1 MPLRSKIDVP
11 TAPEESTFDSSHLGV
26 ESERNL
32 TLSDLLQTAFKN
44 RRFIGKVALAC
55 AVVAALVSLLLP
67 NWYTA
72 TSIIMP
78 PQQPQSAAAAIAGQL
93 GAIAALAGGTSKDL
107 GLKNPSDMYVGILK
121 SRSIA
126 DELIKQFELQ
136 RVYREKRMT
145 DTRRELDR
153 HSVIRSGKD
162 GLITIEVEDKDPNR
176 AAKMANAYVQELY
189 KANQRLAIS
198 EASQRRVFFEKQLED
213 EKQALSAAE
222 LELKKTQEA
231 TGMIQLSSQ
240 ADAIIRAAAS
250 VRAQITAREVQLQ
263 VMRSFAT
270 EENSDVIR
278 VKNEIAGL
286 QSQLGKLENDEK
298 LGGGNIQVPT
308 GKVPQVGLEYL
319 RRFRE
324 VKYHESI
331 YELLAKQYEAA
342 RIDEGKNAPVIQ
354 VVDEAIPPD
363 KKSSPPRTI
372 IVLLCMIAGALLAT
386 LYVWYLPVAPL
397 ALIRRWRTL

>member
-1 MPLRSKIDVP
+1 
-11 TAPEESTFDSSHLGV
+11 
-26 ESERNL
+26 
-32 TLSDLLQTAFKN
+32 
-44 RRFIGKVALAC
+44 
-55 AVVAALVSLLLP
+55 
-67 NWYTA
+67 
-72 TSIIMP
+72 MP